1 MNRIDPLSIYALW
14 LRDVKRFLRTPS
26 RIVGSIALP
35 LLFLLF
41 LGTGFSGA
49 AIPGLPEDVDYLQ
62 FLVPGM
68 VGFTMLFGASFAG
81 MSILSDQE
89 VGFLK
94 EILVAPVSRT
104 SIVLGR
110 IAGGST
116 TALVQAVLILVL
128 AIPLGFRPD
137 SLLSLP
143 LAAVFLVGIAIT
155 FVGFGIA
162 LASQFNDTEGFGLIV
177 NFVIFPLFF
186 LSGAMFPIASLPEV
200 IQPLAY
206 LNPLTYGVD
215 GLRAVLVGSS
225 ARSVAIDAGALL
237 VSSVVMVQLGAAL
250 FERVE
255 SV

>member
-1 MNRIDPLSIYALW
+1 MNRIDPQSIYALW

-49 AIPGLPEDVDYLQ
+49 AIPGLPENVEYLQ

-128 AIPLGFRPD
+128 AIPLGFRPTG
-137 SLLSLP
+137 LLALP
-143 LAAVFLVGIAIT
+143 LAAVFLVLIAVT

-162 LASQFNDTEGFGLIV
+162 LASQFSDTEGFGLIV

-186 LSGAMFPIASLPEV
+186 LSGAMFPIASLPDV

-215 GLRAVLVGSS
+215 GLRAVLVGSA

-237 VSSVVMVQLGAAL
+237 ASSIVMVQLGAAL

>member
-26 RIVGSIALP
+26 RIIGSIALP

-128 AIPLGFRPD
+128 AIPLGFRPV

-215 GLRAVLVGSS
+215 GLRAVLVGSA

-237 VSSVVMVQLGAAL
+237 VSSIVMVQLGAAL